1 MLRGVLVPVP
11 FWVAVAVDA
20 AAWVLLSAWAGWRA
34 ARRPLDRLDG
44 GGAVHLPRYER
55 TLAIR
60 AWKDRLPEAGGW
72 FGGLSKRHLPPADDR
87 RGRLQRFARESRRAE
102 LTHLWILA
110 ATPLF
115 VVWNPWPLFL
125 AMVAFALVA
134 NVPCLLVARYNR
146 GRVTRALSR

>member
-1 MLRGVLVPVP
+1 MLRDVLVPLP

-20 AAWVLLSAWAGWRA
+20 LAWVVVSAWAGWRA
-34 ARRPLDRLDG
+34 ARRPLHRLDG
-44 GGAVHLPRYER
+44 GRAVALQRYER
-55 TLAIR
+55 ALVIR

-72 FGGLSKRHLPPADDR
+72 FGGMSKRHLPRDDDR
-87 RGRLQRFARESRRAE
+87 RTRLQRFARESRRAE

-115 VVWNPWPLFL
+115 AVWNRWPLFL
-125 AMVAFALVA
+125 AMVAFALGA